1 MDPPVYSTIA
11 KKYGLDTSLL
21 ERLYYDESYTRGKGL
36 VCKIQLTDNHRSH
49 ADVRNFIIIIYTCVY
64 SSAGNRYIH
73 QYRLIINNIRGSN

>member
-11 KKYGLDTSLL
+11 RKYGLDTSLL

-49 ADVRNFIIIIYTCVY
+49 ADVRNFIIIIIHVFIVWL
-64 SSAGNRYIH
+64 SNNSAYITL
-73 QYRLIINNIRGSN
+73 Q

>member
-49 ADVRNFIIIIYTCVY
+49 ADVRNFIIIIIQSCVC
-64 SSAGNRYIH
+64 SRVE
-73 QYRLIINNIRGSN
+73 Q